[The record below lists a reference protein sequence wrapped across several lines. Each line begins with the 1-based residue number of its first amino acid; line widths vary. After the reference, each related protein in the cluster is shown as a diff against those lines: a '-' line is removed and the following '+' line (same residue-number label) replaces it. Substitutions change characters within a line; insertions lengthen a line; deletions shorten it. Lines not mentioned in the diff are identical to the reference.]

1 MQAMRADR
9 GHSGT
14 SAAQPAALRAPEVA
28 QLATQLAAQISAPQH
43 SPQVA
48 PQGTAAPIAAPRAAG
63 LVAAAPGAPVLPA
76 AALAVTTTAHLLAAE
91 EVRALTC

>member
-28 QLATQLAAQISAPQH
+28 QLATQLAAQISAP
-43 SPQVA
+43 
-48 PQGTAAPIAAPRAAG
+48 RAAG

-76 AALAVTTTAHLLAAE
+76 AALAFTTSAHLLAAE
-91 EVRALTC
+91 EVRALAC